1 MNSIYLVTILIF
13 LLTQSVIRKLY
24 SKKTHGAGVYTFSV
38 FSAIGAL
45 LFFLLTIK
53 NPVWDLRILP
63 YALVFAVSYLSSGLF
78 GLKAI
83 SVGSLSLTS
92 LITNCS
98 LIVPTFYSLLFLG
111 EKGSVFL
118 FAGVAFLIIA
128 LILVNK
134 SSESMPITGKWLL
147 YVSISFI
154 GNGMCSLTQKLQ
166 QDAFEGA
173 GKNELMIFALLFV
186 IAGSAVM
193 MFLQERKDIVPCAKV
208 GFLSGIVCGIANGI
222 VNLLVMVLLGT
233 MPASVVFPLITG
245 GSIVLTYVVSR
256 VFFHE
261 KLSKRQTLGFLF
273 GIASIVLLNI

>member
-1 MNSIYLVTILIF
+1 MNSIYLIITLVF

-24 SKKTHGAGVYTFSV
+24 SEKTHSAGVYTFNV
-38 FSAIGAL
+38 FSGIGAL
-45 LFFLLTIK
+45 LFFLLTIR

-63 YALVFAVSYLSSGLF
+63 YAFVFAASYLSSGVF

-92 LITNCS
+92 LIVNCS

-118 FAGVAFLIIA
+118 YIGVAFLIIA
-128 LILVNK
+128 LVLVNK
-134 SSESMPITGKWLL
+134 SSDSMPITGKWLL
-147 YVSISFI
+147 YVAIAFV

-166 QDAFEGA
+166 QDAFNGA

-186 IAGSAVM
+186 IIGSAVL
-193 MFLQERKDIVPCAKV
+193 MFIHERKNIVTYAKV
-208 GFLSGIVCGIANGI
+208 GSFNGLICGIANGI
-222 VNLLVMVLLGT
+222 VNLLVMVMLGT

-245 GSIVLTYVVSR
+245 GSIVLTHVISK

-273 GIASIVLLNI
+273 GIVSVILLNL